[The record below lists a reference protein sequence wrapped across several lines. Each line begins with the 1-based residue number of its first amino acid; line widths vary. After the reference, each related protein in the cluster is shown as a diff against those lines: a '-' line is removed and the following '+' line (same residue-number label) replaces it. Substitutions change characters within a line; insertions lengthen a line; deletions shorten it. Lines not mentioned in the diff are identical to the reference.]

1 MIDTDKYEG
10 LYIDD
15 LDGAVTL
22 FKSTEEGTE
31 TIAVFDEEHREVIQN
46 LLAEV
51 KRCHEII
58 NASSTLK
65 HISKMIEEVKRLQKY
80 SNVLEKL
87 MGSLDSRDEGDWIL
101 LEYIDELM
109 KEEGIA
115 RWSEEKDKTET
126 NLI

>member
-10 LYIDD
+10 H
-15 LDGAVTL
+15 
-22 FKSTEEGTE
+22 TEGEWLVVEAGISRVMVYTNDKDFSMASANRNL
-31 TIAVFDEEHREVIQN
+31 IADAP
-46 LLAEV
+46 LL
-51 KRCHEII
+51 
-58 NASSTLK
+58 L
-65 HISKMIEEVKRLQKY
+65 EEVKQLQKY

>member
-1 MIDTDKYEG
+1 
-10 LYIDD
+10 
-15 LDGAVTL
+15 
-22 FKSTEEGTE
+22 
-31 TIAVFDEEHREVIQN
+31 
-46 LLAEV
+46 
-51 KRCHEII
+51 
-58 NASSTLK
+58 
-65 HISKMIEEVKRLQKY
+65 
-80 SNVLEKL
+80 

>member
-10 LYIDD
+10 HLPFTGDEMVWVWSKS
-15 LDGAVTL
+15 GMSRMKSVKQFNVTGQLLEDAPVL
-22 FKSTEEGTE
+22 F
-31 TIAVFDEEHREVIQN
+31 
-46 LLAEV
+46 AEV
-51 KRCHEII
+51 KQLR
-58 NASSTLK
+58 
-65 HISKMIEEVKRLQKY
+65 KY

-101 LEYIDELM
+101 LETIDELM

-115 RWSEEKDKTET
+115 RWSQEKDKTET

>member
-31 TIAVFDEEHREVIQN
+31 TIAVFDEEHRGVIQN
-46 LLAEV
+46 LLTEV
-51 KRCHEII
+51 KQLR
-58 NASSTLK
+58 
-65 HISKMIEEVKRLQKY
+65 KY

-101 LEYIDELM
+101 LETIDELM